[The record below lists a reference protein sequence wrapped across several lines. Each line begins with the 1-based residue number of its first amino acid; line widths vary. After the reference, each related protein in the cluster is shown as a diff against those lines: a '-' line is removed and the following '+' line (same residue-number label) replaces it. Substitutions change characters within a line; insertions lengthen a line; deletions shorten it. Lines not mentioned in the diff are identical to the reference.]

1 MLPCNLIIK
10 VYKPTLDRMV
20 TEPSVLEY
28 LMLPRL
34 AAVAEA
40 GWTPQEKR
48 NYEDFKERIRKDA
61 ELYDLK
67 GWNYGKH
74 IMK

>member
-1 MLPCNLIIK
+1 
-10 VYKPTLDRMV
+10 
-20 TEPSVLEY
+20 
-28 LMLPRL
+28 MLPRL

-48 NYEDFKERIRKDA
+48 DYVSFEERIRKDA
-61 ELYDLK
+61 VLYDLK

>member
-1 MLPCNLIIK
+1 
-10 VYKPTLDRMV
+10 
-20 TEPSVLEY
+20 
-28 LMLPRL
+28 MLPRL

-40 GWTPQEKR
+40 GLKPQENR

>member
-1 MLPCNLIIK
+1 MGLTK
-10 VYKPTLDRMV
+10 K
-20 TEPSVLEY
+20 
-28 LMLPRL
+28 
-34 AAVAEA
+34 
-40 GWTPQEKR
+40 
-48 NYEDFKERIRKDA
+48 KELFKDA